1 MTPKARYFLRFP
13 SAVTGSGVDDE
24 TAVIADVPIISL
36 MKYAASDLLAF
47 AQQLLLSAGLPHDKA
62 HAVADVLLEGDLLGH
77 TTHGLALLS
86 PYLNELT
93 AGTMRKVGEPLV
105 ISDRPAAV
113 TWDGQRLPGP
123 WLVLQAIELAASR
136 AATQGTCTVVI
147 RRSHHIACLA
157 AYHQRVTDR
166 GLMML
171 LHCSDPNAASIAPF
185 GGLDPV
191 FTPNPMSAGFPTSG
205 LPVVMDVSTSATTNG
220 LTTRLHKEG
229 GLLPAAWVMDGHGQP
244 GRDPA
249 VLFTEPKGTILPL
262 GGMDSGH
269 KGYGLSCMVEALTG
283 GLAGHGRADAPEGW
297 GATVFVQVID
307 PQAFAGLSAFETQM
321 DEIARRCHASRPARA
336 SDAGRLPGERGLKLR
351 AEAGKQGVTLYPN
364 IMPMLQPWAERLGL
378 PLPQAL

>member
-1 MTPKARYFLRFP
+1 
-13 SAVTGSGVDDE
+13 
-24 TAVIADVPIISL
+24 
-36 MKYAASDLLAF
+36 MKYAAPHLLSF
-47 AQQLLLSAGLPHDKA
+47 AQQLLRSAGLSQDKA
-62 HAVADVLLEGDLLGH
+62 EAVADVLLEGDLLGH
-77 TTHGLALLS
+77 TTHGLALLA
-86 PYLNELT
+86 PYLAEL
-93 AGTMRKVGEPLV
+93 ASGKMRQEGVPQV
-105 ISDRPAAV
+105 VSDRPAAV

-123 WLVLQAIELAASR
+123 WLVLQAIELAAAR

-166 GLMML
+166 GLMLL

-220 LTTRLHKEG
+220 LTSRLHKEG
-229 GLLPAAWVMDGHGQP
+229 GLLPAPWVMDGQGRPGQ
-244 GRDPA
+244 DPA
-249 VLFTEPKGTILPL
+249 VLFNEPKGTILPL

-297 GATVFVQVID
+297 GATVFLQVID
-307 PQAFAGLSAFETQM
+307 PQAFAGLAAFETQM

-336 SDAGRLPGERGLKLR
+336 GSAVRLPGERGLKLR
-351 AEAGKQGVTLYPN
+351 AQARDEGVTLYPN
-364 IMPMLQPWAERLGL
+364 IMPMLQPWAEQFGL
-378 PLPQAL
+378 ALPQPL